1 MKWPGSPPLLPS
13 GCFVGEPLGRAE
25 TVALLERHG
34 VRLRKSLGQ
43 HFLAEPNV
51 VRKIVDVS
59 GVGPGSKV
67 LEIGAGAGTLTR
79 ALADVGAAVI
89 AYEIDEALRPVLEE
103 TVGDRAD
110 VRFADAAGIDFEAE
124 LPGNGWSLV
133 ANLPYNV
140 GTPIVL
146 DVLRHVPA
154 VDRVVVMLQREAIQR
169 FAADPGS
176 RDYGVP
182 SVVVALH
189 GTIDVALHVAPHL
202 FVPRPKVESTVAVI
216 DRIEPDPLAERAI
229 VLAGVA
235 FGQRRKMVRSSLRD
249 RFTSGEIEQA
259 GIDPTRR
266 AEQLYP
272 DDYLR
277 LAAIQ

>member
-1 MKWPGSPPLLPS
+1 M
-13 GCFVGEPLGRAE
+13 GEPLGRAE
-25 TVALLERHG
+25 TVALLERHA

-51 VRKIVDVS
+51 VRKIVKVS

-79 ALADVGAAVI
+79 ALADAGATVI

-103 TVGDRAD
+103 TVGDRAHI
-110 VRFADAAGIDFEAE
+110 RFADAATIDFESE
-124 LPGNGWSLV
+124 LPGQGWSLV

-154 VDRVVVMLQREAIQR
+154 VHRIVVMLQREAIQR
-169 FAADPGS
+169 FAASPGS

-202 FVPRPKVESTVAVI
+202 FVPRPKVESSVAVI
-216 DRIEPDPLAERAI
+216 DRIEPDPLAEQAI
-229 VLAGVA
+229 LLAGAA

-249 RFTSGEIEQA
+249 RFASGEIEQA

-266 AEQLYP
+266 AEQLSP